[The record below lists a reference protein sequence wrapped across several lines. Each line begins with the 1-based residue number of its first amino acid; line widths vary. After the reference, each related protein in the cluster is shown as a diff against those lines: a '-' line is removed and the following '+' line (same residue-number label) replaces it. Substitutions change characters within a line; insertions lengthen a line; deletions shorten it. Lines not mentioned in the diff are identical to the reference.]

1 MSEQQ
6 APRLAVGDMICGDF
20 RVITMNR
27 VRWYGDGLVTAA
39 TGTVSKIGSNIH
51 TDADY
56 AREQGLAEPIADG
69 MLGTNWISSLLLITF
84 GPSYLTAGQ
93 LRTKFIRPVRVGL
106 AARPVLQLRHRLES
120 ASVVS
125 YEMDVWVE
133 DAAGAKLTVGES
145 SVGVRVAPEGRQPPG
160 A

>member
-6 APRLAVGDMICGDF
+6 APALAAGDVVCGDF

-39 TGTVSKIGSNIH
+39 TGTPSRIGSNIH
-51 TDADY
+51 TDANY

-69 MLGTNWISSLLLITF
+69 MLAANWITSLLLKTF
-84 GPSYLTAGQ
+84 GPSYLTSGE
-93 LRTKFIRPVRVGL
+93 LRTKFIRPARVGL
-106 AARPVLQLRHRLES
+106 AARPVLHLRRRLES
-120 ASVVS
+120 AGVVS

-133 DAAGAKLTVGES
+133 DADGAKLTVGES
-145 SVGVRVAPEGRQPPG
+145 TVGVRVAPDG
-160 A
+160 